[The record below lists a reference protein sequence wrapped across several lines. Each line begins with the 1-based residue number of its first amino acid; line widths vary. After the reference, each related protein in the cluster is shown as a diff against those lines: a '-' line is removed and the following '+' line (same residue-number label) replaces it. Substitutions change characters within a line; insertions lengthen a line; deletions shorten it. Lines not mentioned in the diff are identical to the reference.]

1 MARDAPTKALSPR
14 RIVVG
19 LEAQPRSRAALRAAA
34 EIAAR
39 TEAELIAL
47 FVEDANLIEW
57 AGLPFAREV
66 GFPSAVTR
74 PLDAAAM
81 ERSLRTL
88 AREAE
93 RSLAAIAHGTSLRW
107 SYRVARGA
115 LMTELLAAAAESDLV
130 VAAAVADWTPRR
142 LAANARAA
150 VLLVQELVVP
160 GTPVVAA
167 CSSALPPAQAA
178 RLLQDMAGVL
188 GHDHEVTLAL
198 LCETPEAA
206 ARWSREVQKLAPGL
220 RLRVITA
227 CDEAELQARLSA
239 LRRPVVVLPEASPG
253 AGEPPQAARS
263 SRPRSRR
270 SPRAP

>member
-1 MARDAPTKALSPR
+1 MARDASTKALSPR

-39 TEAELIAL
+39 TQAELIAL
-47 FVEDANLIEW
+47 FVEDANLLEW

-66 GFPSAVTR
+66 GFPSAVIR
-74 PLDAAAM
+74 SLDAVAM
-81 ERSLRTL
+81 ERSLRAL

-93 RSLAAIAHGTSLRW
+93 RTLAAIAHGTSLRW

-150 VLLVQELVVP
+150 VLLVQELVAP

-206 ARWSREVQKLAPGL
+206 ERWAREVQRRAPDIH
-220 RLRVITA
+220 LRVITA
-227 CDEAELQARLSA
+227 HDEAELHGRLAA
-239 LRRPVVVLPEASPG
+239 LRRPVVVLPEAPPG
-253 AGEPPQAARS
+253 AGSPQAARS

-270 SPRAP
+270 SP